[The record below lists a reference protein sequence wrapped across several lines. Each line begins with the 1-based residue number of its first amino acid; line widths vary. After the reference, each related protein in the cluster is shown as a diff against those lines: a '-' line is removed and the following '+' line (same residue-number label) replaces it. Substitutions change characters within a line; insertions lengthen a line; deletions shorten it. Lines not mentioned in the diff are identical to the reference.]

1 MCVMGFAH
9 ILVWLL
15 RKEKNRIEKKMEVWV
30 LSWSFS
36 FFLHLF
42 FILIMQILG
51 CFFFGWQKIVLKLE
65 LHDDKTKQ
73 KAMKNVCS
81 HLGIEFF
88 ELFAPSVWLMREP
101 KKWQKF

>member
-51 CFFFGWQKIVLKLE
+51 CFFFG
-65 LHDDKTKQ
+65 
-73 KAMKNVCS
+73 
-81 HLGIEFF
+81 
-88 ELFAPSVWLMREP
+88 
-101 KKWQKF
+101 